1 MEILNVFNTLIL
13 KQVFWEAKDFF
24 KKLEYRFLVEGTE
37 IESASISYKT
47 AISEAN
53 AKTNIMVS
61 GPIKWN
67 IKWTYQQERS
77 FASNYFIFSTILFQF
92 KTLL

>member
-1 MEILNVFNTLIL
+1 MEILNVFNTSIL

-61 GPIKWN
+61 T
-67 IKWTYQQERS
+67 KWTYQQERS

>member
-61 GPIKWN
+61 T
-67 IKWTYQQERS
+67 KWTYQQERS

-92 KTLL
+92 QTLL

>member
-24 KKLEYRFLVEGTE
+24 KNLEYRFLVEGTE

-53 AKTNIMVS
+53 AKTNILVS
-61 GPIKWN
+61 T
-67 IKWTYQQERS
+67 KWTYQQERS

>member
-37 IESASISYKT
+37 IESASISCKT

-53 AKTNIMVS
+53 AKANVMVS
-61 GPIKWN
+61 T
-67 IKWTYQQERS
+67 KWTYQQERS

-92 KTLL
+92 KALL

>member
-53 AKTNIMVS
+53 AKANIMVS
-61 GPIKWN
+61 T
-67 IKWTYQQERS
+67 KWTYQQERS

-92 KTLL
+92 NALL

>member
-37 IESASISYKT
+37 IESASISNKT

-61 GPIKWN
+61 TT
-67 IKWTYQQERS
+67 WTYQQERS

>member
-24 KKLEYRFLVEGTE
+24 KKLEYRFVVEGTE

-53 AKTNIMVS
+53 AKANIMVS
-61 GPIKWN
+61 T
-67 IKWTYQQERS
+67 KWTYQQERS

-92 KTLL
+92 KALL

>member
-24 KKLEYRFLVEGTE
+24 KKLEYRFLLEGTE

-61 GPIKWN
+61 T
-67 IKWTYQQERS
+67 KWTYQQERS

>member
-53 AKTNIMVS
+53 AKANIMVS
-61 GPIKWN
+61 T
-67 IKWTYQQERS
+67 KWTYQQERS

>member
-61 GPIKWN
+61 T
-67 IKWTYQQERS
+67 KWTYQQERS

-92 KTLL
+92 KTLS

>member
-61 GPIKWN
+61 T
-67 IKWTYQQERS
+67 KWTYQQERS
-77 FASNYFIFSTILFQF
+77 FASNYFFDNFVSV
-92 KTLL
+92 

>member
-37 IESASISYKT
+37 IESASISNKT

-61 GPIKWN
+61 T
-67 IKWTYQQERS
+67 KWTYQQERS

>member
-61 GPIKWN
+61 T
-67 IKWTYQQERS
+67 KWTYQQERS

>member
-1 MEILNVFNTLIL
+1 MEILNVFNTSIL

-61 GPIKWN
+61 T
-67 IKWTYQQERS
+67 KWTYQQERS

-92 KTLL
+92 KALL

>member
-53 AKTNIMVS
+53 AKANIMVS
-61 GPIKWN
+61 T
-67 IKWTYQQERS
+67 KWTYQQERS

-92 KTLL
+92 KLI

>member
-24 KKLEYRFLVEGTE
+24 KKLEYCFLVEGTE

-53 AKTNIMVS
+53 AKANIMVS
-61 GPIKWN
+61 T
-67 IKWTYQQERS
+67 KWTYQQERS

-92 KTLL
+92 KTLS